1 MLSVRFSCYILDIML
16 KPPPEVLP
24 LQPRLTTYPEVSH
37 EIDIDDGGYLLVGD
51 VEEATRLYDACVV
64 HQDVHGSRFLF
75 QDLGQRRDGSAVC
88 HVQAQ
93 AARVLCCV
101 LRHLR
106 YQTPRLLTLR
116 LHHVDARHATALA
129 REVQRQLAAQCSTR
143 SRDLQPTQTDQTCL
157 LVVHACT

>member
-1 MLSVRFSCYILDIML
+1 M
-16 KPPPEVLP
+16 
-24 LQPRLTTYPEVSH
+24 SH

-51 VEEATRLYDACVV
+51 VKEASCLYDACVV
-64 HQDVHGSRFLF
+64 HQDVHGF
-75 QDLGQRRDGSAVC
+75 QTLGQRRDGSAVC

-101 LRHLR
+101 MRHLR

-116 LHHVDARHATALA
+116 LHHVDARHATTLA
-129 REVQRQLAAQCSTR
+129 REIQRQLAAQCSTG

-157 LVVHACT
+157 LVVHACIHSWKQTLHRLKICTCVVSSSFLTSLVLAK